1 MSRAG
6 VVFNPAPEAA
16 GSLVSLGLWLWR
28 GEEAVMGRLLSD
40 LGTCPHLL
48 QDGLIHASLK
58 PAEILYLTV
67 AYDWFLFG

>member
-1 MSRAG
+1 MG
-6 VVFNPAPEAA
+6 VVQPLRP
-16 GSLVSLGLWLWR
+16 GGGLSLICT
-28 GEEAVMGRLLSD
+28 RLF
-40 LGTCPHLL
+40 